1 MRILSFVSQK
11 GGVSKTTS
19 TVNVAACLAMEH
31 KKRVLLIDLDPQGSS
46 TVNLGYEPEKL
57 IEEAEEESNE
67 LLEDSEDLD
76 PDSIENPNMYHV
88 MMGKKTIEEILL
100 PTNIPNLTL
109 APADIVLALADVYLP
124 GRAGWDRILEVELES
139 VQEDYDYCLIDS
151 PPSFGVLSQSALI
164 TAETVIVPLQCQYLS
179 IRALKQLMRV
189 IKVMIKRVKPKI
201 DMLVFR
207 TMFDGRLTQAK
218 RISKKIQKIAGNR
231 LLETLIHQA
240 ADLQTAT
247 SKRQSV
253 FELVKNRSNR
263 AASEY
268 RSLTK
273 EIVDYVEGK

>member
-19 TVNVAACLAMEH
+19 AVNVAACLALEH
-31 KKRVLLIDLDPQGSS
+31 HKRVLLIDLDPQGSS
-46 TVNLGYEPEKL
+46 TVNMGYEPEKL
-57 IEEAEEESNE
+57 FDEDEDAS
-67 LLEDSEDLD
+67 LDLEDVEELD
-76 PDSIENPNMYHV
+76 PNSIKNPNMYHV
-88 MMGKKTIEEILL
+88 MMGKKTLREILL
-100 PTNIPNLTL
+100 PTNIKNLTL
-109 APADIVLALADVYLP
+109 APADIVLAMADVYLP
-124 GRAGWDRILEVELES
+124 GRAGWDRILEVELDA
-139 VQEDYDYCLIDS
+139 VKEDYDYCLIDS

-164 TAETVIVPLQCQYLS
+164 TAETVIVPLQCQFLS

-189 IKVMIKRVKPKI
+189 IRVMIQRVKPKI

-218 RISKKIQKIAGNR
+218 RVSKKIQKIAGDR
-231 LLETLIHQA
+231 MLETLIHQA
-240 ADLQTAT
+240 ADLQTAS

-273 EIVDYVEGK
+273 EILDYVEAK